1 MGDAD
6 AFGAAPAQV
15 LLRWLTQRNITV
27 MPKATR
33 NDLLQENLRSD
44 DFQLTDEDFE
54 QIATL
59 NINRRVSNVITG
71 KQLALTSF

>member
-33 NDLLQENLRSD
+33 KDLLQENLRSD
-44 DFQLTDEDFE
+44 DFQLTDEDFK

-59 NINRRVSNVITG
+59 NINRRVSNAITG
-71 KQLALTSF
+71 EELALTSF

>member
-1 MGDAD
+1 M
-6 AFGAAPAQV
+6 
-15 LLRWLTQRNITV
+15 TQRNITV

-44 DFQLTDEDFE
+44 DFQLTDEDFK

-71 KQLALTSF
+71 KQRALTPF